1 MKIGFRTGLA
11 VLAAGALALSAA
23 ACSPGGSSGGSSGTG
38 NILRVGATAA
48 VDSLNP
54 FVSDSDYSVVMYQ
67 YVYPH
72 LTEYDENLEIVPSF
86 AQSWETSEDGK
97 TWTFHTV
104 PGAKWSDGEP
114 LTADDVAFTANLI
127 LEYADG
133 PTGILAGWVAHLD
146 NAEAVDE
153 NTVVLTYE
161 TPVANVLTQMQA
173 LHILPEHVWS
183 PMATGDGV
191 ELTNFENSPPMVSGG
206 PFTLDSYKKDQ
217 MMLFSSNENWYGK
230 KPNID
235 GWGLQF
241 FANDDAMVSA
251 LKSGQIDMTGLTT
264 PPTAV
269 ETLKDAGMVVQ
280 TGQGVTIKNL
290 IINTNPA
297 KLSHPELLN
306 PDVRKAL
313 EYGIDRTEIVEQTYL
328 GMAEPGS
335 TLLTPA
341 TGFRNEAIP
350 GLPFDIDAANA
361 ILDGLGYLP
370 GSDGVRV
377 ADGVP
382 MKYEVIFPTDESGSG
397 DRAFQTMQRGWEKI
411 GIQAEQRKMDSDAA
425 WDAITAPDNQ
435 YLEYDL
441 AMWNWTP
448 PVEPDFILSTL
459 TCAALGG
466 NSDSGYCNPEYDAL
480 YKAQGT
486 ELDETKR
493 RAIIDEMQQVIFDD
507 RPYIIYAYP
516 NVIEAHS
523 PEWEGFVLSPLIGS
537 INNLSTQTLTQV
549 QRVEK

>member
-1 MKIGFRTGLA
+1 MKITIRTGLA
-11 VLAAGALALSAA
+11 ALAAAALALTVA
-23 ACSPGGSSGGSSGTG
+23 ACSSGGTGGGGG

-86 AQSWETSEDGK
+86 AESWETSEDGT
-97 TWTFHTV
+97 TWTFNTV
-104 PGAKWSDGEP
+104 ADAKWSDGEP
-114 LTADDVAFTANLI
+114 LTAEDVAFTANLI

-146 NAEAVDE
+146 QAEAVDE
-153 NTVVLTYE
+153 NTVVFHYE
-161 TPVANVLTQMQA
+161 SPVANVLTQVQA
-173 LHILPEHVWS
+173 LHILPQHIWE
-183 PMATGDGV
+183 PMATGDGLA
-191 ELTNFENSPPMVSGG
+191 LTEFDNAPPIVSGG
-206 PFTLDSYKKDQ
+206 PFSLTEYKKDQ
-217 MMLFSSNENWYGK
+217 MMLFQANENWYGE
-230 KPNID
+230 KPKID

-251 LKSGQIDMTGLTT
+251 LKSGQLDMIGLTT

-269 ETLKDAGMVVQ
+269 QTLEDAGMVVQ
-280 TGQGVTIKNL
+280 TGDSVTIKNL
-290 IINTNPA
+290 IINTNPD
-297 KLSHPELLN
+297 KPEHRELLN
-306 PDVRKAL
+306 PEVRKAL
-313 EYGIDRTEIVEQTYL
+313 EYGIDRQEIVDQTYL
-328 GMAEPGS
+328 GLAEAGS

-341 TGFRNEAIP
+341 TGFRNESIE
-350 GLPFDIDAANA
+350 GLPFDVEAGNA
-361 ILDGLGYLP
+361 ILDGLGYAR
-370 GSDGVRV
+370 GDDGVRV
-377 ADGVP
+377 ADGVR
-382 MKYEVIFPTDESGSG
+382 MQYEVIFPTDESGSG
-397 DRAFQTMQRGWEKI
+397 DRAFQTIQRGWEEMGVI
-411 GIQAEQRKMDSDAA
+411 AEQRKMDSDAA

-459 TCAALGG
+459 TCGALGG
-466 NSDSGYCNPEYDAL
+466 NSDSGYCNPDYDAL
-480 YKAQGT
+480 YAAQGV
-486 ELDETKR
+486 EMDEEKR
-493 RAIIDEMQQVIFDD
+493 RAIIDEMQQIIFDD

-523 PEWEGFVLSPLIGS
+523 PEWDGFVLSPLIGS

-549 QRVEK
+549 HRVEK